1 MNEIKINKKQLFFNN
16 IVQKMNQFKANALTI
31 KNMNQIYHS
40 LFSMNNFYFVNLHN
54 NVPKL

>member
-1 MNEIKINKKQLFFNN
+1 
-16 IVQKMNQFKANALTI
+16 MNQFKANALTI

>member
-1 MNEIKINKKQLFFNN
+1 VNETKINKKQLFFNN
-16 IVQKMNQFKANALTI
+16 KVQKKNQFKANALTI

-40 LFSMNNFYFVNLHN
+40 LFSINNFYFLNLHN